1 MTIIYHLTNKTD
13 WAAAQPAG
21 EYEAPSLAEEGF
33 IHCSKD
39 VAQMLRVADRLYGDR
54 TDLQSLDLDLEK
66 LNSTV
71 KYEPSRSGE
80 VYPHLYGKLN
90 LDAVL
95 QVRDLGID
103 AGGRHFLKE

>member
-1 MTIIYHLTNKTD
+1 MTIIYHLTNKMD
-13 WAAAQPAG
+13 WTAAQPVG

-39 VAQMLRVADRLYGDR
+39 VAQMLRVADRLYGGH
-54 TDLQSLDLDLEK
+54 TDLQALDLDLEK
-66 LNSTV
+66 LDSLV

-95 QVRDLGID
+95 RVRDLGID
-103 AGGRHFLKE
+103 VGGRHFLKE